1 MIEEI
6 PWTAASA
13 VGAALAGGWTI
24 AWLTFH
30 KRGKDGSSM
39 KERYERAEERAKDA
53 ESRYEEVRGKAEESE
68 KLARRSD
75 DLRKEMED
83 LQRESARLDEAREAL
98 DKFAAEEEAK
108 IREIAREG
116 EQAREKRDGIRKET
130 DELEEMNKTLQEQL
144 EAKRKRIE
152 DLEQRTSEIG
162 DTEAQLAEKAREIEA
177 LEARERESRMR
188 ASIAGEEVRTAQE
201 QKNRLEGKIEEL
213 KGSKEHWEEEVRDAR
228 KESEE
233 TEGMNKKRRA
243 ELEAVER
250 ELANK
255 EASAAEME
263 DRKKKE
269 EEEVRS
275 LETRKGILQREVE
288 KLEGRTGGA
297 GGEQPGDEHDRGR
310 LGNLASPPGCV
321 GGERTG
327 SPREEED
334 EALKEALGLI
344 RGQGLEFHQRM
355 VWRLHTSLKVS
366 EVSPLTVLA
375 GISGTGKTQLPRAY
389 AEAMGMYLLVVPVQ
403 PRWDSPMDL
412 VGSYDYLHGRYQAT
426 ELARLLWDFDR
437 ERRDPSGDDRM
448 AMVLLD
454 EMNLARTEYYFSDFL
469 SRLELRRAGE
479 PSPEAMIEL
488 DIPHG
493 EGEEPERIYPSER
506 IVWVGTMN
514 EDEST
519 QTLSDKVIDRSN
531 VIRFP
536 RPKEIAF
543 TAKAKGKDGNGQE
556 AQQKA
561 LTAGQWRQWCEGR
574 KMPDEARRTIATINE
589 EVMERVGRPFG
600 HRMGQ
605 SMARYVERYPSGEW
619 RNALADQVEM
629 RVLPKLTGLDGAN
642 DGAAG
647 ALDRLRRICAED
659 LEDEE
664 LAKAVTDAT
673 DIMHN
678 AGTFAWSGRQIG

>member
-39 KERYERAEERAKDA
+39 KERYERAEVRAREA

-68 KLARRSD
+68 KLARRCD
-75 DLRKEMED
+75 DLRREMAD
-83 LQRESARLDEAREAL
+83 LRRESAGLDEAREAL
-98 DKFAAEEEAK
+98 DKFASEEEAK
-108 IREIAREG
+108 VREIAREG
-116 EQAREKRDGIRKET
+116 EQAREKRERIRVET
-130 DELEEMNKTLQEQL
+130 DELERENKALQEQI
-144 EAKRKRIE
+144 EAKGRQLEELERRAVETANTEAEIAKKKK
-152 DLEQRTSEIG
+152 DLE
-162 DTEAQLAEKAREIEA
+162 D

-188 ASIAGEEVRTAQE
+188 AS
-201 QKNRLEGKIEEL
+201 
-213 KGSKEHWEEEVRDAR
+213 
-228 KESEE
+228 
-233 TEGMNKKRRA
+233 M
-243 ELEAVER
+243 AVE
-250 ELANK
+250 
-255 EASAAEME
+255 EAEK
-263 DRKKKE
+263 RTKKA

-275 LETRKGILQREVE
+275 LGMKKEILQREVE
-288 KLEGRTGGA
+288 KLERKVEEVEKRKEKLQRKVEELEKRTKES
-297 GGEQPGDEHDRGR
+297 GGEQGGDEPDPRH
-310 LGNLASPPGCV
+310 LGNLTSPPICV
-321 GGERTG
+321 TETGKRTG

-334 EALKEALGLI
+334 EALKEALSLI
-344 RGQGLEFHQRM
+344 RGQGLKFHQRM
-355 VWRLHTSLKVS
+355 VWRLHTSLKVA

-426 ELARLLWDFDR
+426 ELARLLWNFDR
-437 ERRDPSGDDRM
+437 ERRNPSGDDRM

-536 RPKEIAF
+536 RPEEIAF
-543 TAKAKGKDGNGQE
+543 TARAKGRDGSGQE
-556 AQQKA
+556 MLQKA
-561 LTAGQWRQWCEGR
+561 LTARQWRQWCEGR
-574 KMPDEARRTIATINE
+574 KMPDEARRTIATVNE

-605 SMARYVERYPSGEW
+605 AMARYVERYPSGEW

-664 LAKAVTDAT
+664 LAKAVTGAT

-678 AGTFAWSGRQIG
+678 VGTFAWSGRQIG

>member
-30 KRGKDGSSM
+30 KQGKDGSSM
-39 KERYERAEERAKDA
+39 KERYERAEVRAREA

-68 KLARRSD
+68 KLARRCD
-75 DLRKEMED
+75 DLRQEMED
-83 LQRESARLDEAREAL
+83 LQRESAGLDGAREAL
-98 DKFAAEEEAK
+98 DKFASEEEAK
-108 IREIAREG
+108 VREIAREG
-116 EQAREKRDGIRKET
+116 DQAREKRDRIRVET
-130 DELEEMNKTLQEQL
+130 DELERANKALQEQI
-144 EAKRKRIE
+144 EAKGRQ
-152 DLEQRTSEIG
+152 LEELERRAVETAN
-162 DTEAQLAEKAREIEA
+162 TEAEIAKKVKE
-177 LEARERESRMR
+177 LEGIEARERESRMR
-188 ASIAGEEVRTAQE
+188 AS
-201 QKNRLEGKIEEL
+201 
-213 KGSKEHWEEEVRDAR
+213 
-228 KESEE
+228 
-233 TEGMNKKRRA
+233 M
-243 ELEAVER
+243 AVE
-250 ELANK
+250 
-255 EASAAEME
+255 EAEK
-263 DRKKKE
+263 RTKKA

-275 LETRKGILQREVE
+275 LGMKKEILQREVE
-288 KLEGRTGGA
+288 KLEKRIGGA
-297 GGEQPGDEHDRGR
+297 GDGKDVPGGGRGR
-310 LGNLASPPGCV
+310 LGNLTSPPICV
-321 GGERTG
+321 TETGKRTG
-327 SPREEED
+327 SPREEEG
-334 EALKEALGLI
+334 EALKEALSLI
-344 RGQGLEFHQRM
+344 RDEQGLKFDQRM
-355 VWRLHTSLKVS
+355 VWRLHTSLKVA

-389 AEAMGMYLLVVPVQ
+389 AEAMGMVLLVVPVQ

-412 VGSYDYLHGRYQAT
+412 VGSYDYMHGRYQAT

-437 ERRDPSGDDRM
+437 ERREPSGDERM

-479 PSPEAMIEL
+479 PSPEAMLEL

-493 EGEEPERIYPSER
+493 ESEEAERIYPSER

-536 RPKEIAF
+536 RPKEIQF
-543 TAKAKGKDGNGQE
+543 TARAKGRGGNGQE
-556 AQQKA
+556 ALQKT
-561 LTAGQWRQWCEGR
+561 LTARQWRRWCEGR
-574 KMPDEARRTIATINE
+574 VMPDEARRTIAEINE
-589 EVMERVGRPFG
+589 KVMESVGRPFG

-605 SMARYVERYPSGEW
+605 AMARYVERYPSGEW

-642 DGAAG
+642 DEAAG
-647 ALDRLRRICAED
+647 ALERLRRICADD
-659 LEDEE
+659 LEDGD
-664 LAKAVTDAT
+664 LAEAVNGAT
-673 DIMHN
+673 DLMHN
-678 AGTFAWSGRQIG
+678 AGTFVWTGRQIG

>member
-6 PWTAASA
+6 PWIAASA

-39 KERYERAEERAKDA
+39 KERYERAEARAKDA
-53 ESRYEEVRGKAEESE
+53 ESSYEKARSKAEESE
-68 KLARRSD
+68 NLARRSD

-83 LQRESARLDEAREAL
+83 LRRESAGLDEARKEL

-108 IREIAREG
+108 IREITRKG
-116 EQAREKRDGIRKET
+116 EQAREKLDRIRMET
-130 DELEEMNKTLQEQL
+130 DELERAHKTKREELDKFVSEQESKLREIAREDVQTQEKRDRIRRETDKLEREHKTLQE
-144 EAKRKRIE
+144 RIE
-152 DLEQRTSEIG
+152 ELERKAGES
-162 DTEAQLAEKAREIEA
+162 AEKLKE

-188 ASIAGEEVRTAQE
+188 ASMA
-201 QKNRLEGKIEEL
+201 
-213 KGSKEHWEEEVRDAR
+213 EEEVQ
-228 KESEE
+228 SL
-233 TEGMNKKRRA
+233 GM
-243 ELEAVER
+243 
-250 ELANK
+250 
-255 EASAAEME
+255 
-263 DRKKKE
+263 KKE
-269 EEEVRS
+269 
-275 LETRKGILQREVE
+275 ILQREVE
-288 KLEGRTGGA
+288 ILEKRAGKS
-297 GGEQPGDEHDRGR
+297 GGESPDDKHGRGS
-310 LGNLASPPGCV
+310 LGNLTSPPGCV
-321 GGERTG
+321 SGERTG
-327 SPREEED
+327 SPREEEG
-334 EALKEALGLI
+334 EALKEALALI
-344 RGQGLEFHQRM
+344 RGQGLMFPRRM
-355 VWRLHTSLKVS
+355 VWRLHTSLKVA

-437 ERRDPSGDDRM
+437 ERQNPSGDDRM

-493 EGEEPERIYPSER
+493 EGKEPERIYPSER

-536 RPKEIAF
+536 RPEEIAF

-556 AQQKA
+556 ALQKA
-561 LTAGQWRQWCEGR
+561 LTAGQWRQWCKGR
-574 KMPDEARRTIATINE
+574 KMPEEARQMIETINK
-589 EVMERVGRPFG
+589 EVMESVGRPFG

-605 SMARYVERYPSGEW
+605 AMARYVERYPSEEW
-619 RNALADQVEM
+619 RKALADQVEM

-664 LAKAVTDAT
+664 LAKAVTGAT
-673 DIMHN
+673 DVMHN

>member
-30 KRGKDGSSM
+30 KRGRDGSSM
-39 KERYERAEERAKDA
+39 KERYDHAEARAKEA

-68 KLARRSD
+68 KLARQCD
-75 DLRKEMED
+75 DLRKEMAD
-83 LQRESARLDEAREAL
+83 LQRESAGLDEAREAL
-98 DKFAAEEEAK
+98 DRFATEEEAK

-116 EQAREKRDGIRKET
+116 EQAREKWDGIRVEADK
-130 DELEEMNKTLQEQL
+130 LERANKTLQEQI
-144 EAKRKRIE
+144 EAKGRQLEEMERKAGE
-152 DLEQRTSEIG
+152 TAN
-162 DTEAQLAEKAREIEA
+162 TEARIAEKAKELEN
-177 LEARERESRMR
+177 LEAREREIRMR
-188 ASIAGEEVRTAQE
+188 ASMDVEKAEKRTKKA
-201 QKNRLEGKIEEL
+201 
-213 KGSKEHWEEEVRDAR
+213 EEEVQ
-228 KESEE
+228 S
-233 TEGMNKKRRA
+233 
-243 ELEAVER
+243 LE
-250 ELANK
+250 
-255 EASAAEME
+255 M
-263 DRKKKE
+263 KKE
-269 EEEVRS
+269 
-275 LETRKGILQREVE
+275 ILQREVE
-288 KLEGRTGGA
+288 NLEKRTGES
-297 GGEQPGDEHDRGR
+297 GGEQRGDEHDRGR
-310 LGNLASPPGCV
+310 RLGNLTSPPGCV

-327 SPREEED
+327 NPREEEG
-334 EALKEALGLI
+334 EALKEALSLI

-355 VWRLHTSLKVS
+355 VWRLHTSLKVA

-412 VGSYDYLHGRYQAT
+412 VGSYDYMHKRYQAT
-426 ELARLLWDFDR
+426 ELARLLWNFDQD
-437 ERRDPSGDDRM
+437 RRNPSGDDRM

-469 SRLELRRAGE
+469 SRLELRRAGGS
-479 PSPEAMIEL
+479 SPEAMIEL

-493 EGEEPERIYPSER
+493 EGEDPERIYPSER

-536 RPKEIAF
+536 RPKEIVFA
-543 TAKAKGKDGNGQE
+543 AKAKGKDENGQE
-556 AQQKA
+556 ALRKT
-561 LTAGQWRQWCEGR
+561 LTARQWQQWCKGR
-574 KMPDEARRTIATINE
+574 EMPDEARRTIATINE
-589 EVMERVGRPFG
+589 EVMESVGRPFG

-605 SMARYVERYPSGEW
+605 AMARYVERYPSGDW

-642 DGAAG
+642 DEAAG
-647 ALDRLRRICAED
+647 ALDRLRKICAED
-659 LEDEE
+659 LEDED
-664 LAKAVTDAT
+664 LAEAVTGTT

-678 AGTFAWSGRQIG
+678 TGTFAWTGRRIG

>member
-39 KERYERAEERAKDA
+39 KERYERAEVRAREA

-68 KLARRSD
+68 KLARRCD
-75 DLRKEMED
+75 DLRREMAD
-83 LQRESARLDEAREAL
+83 LRRESAGLDEAREAL
-98 DKFAAEEEAK
+98 DKFASEEEAK
-108 IREIAREG
+108 VREIAREG
-116 EQAREKRDGIRKET
+116 EQAREKREQIRVET
-130 DELEEMNKTLQEQL
+130 DELERENKALQEQI
-144 EAKRKRIE
+144 EAKGRQLEELERRAVETANTEAEIAKKKK
-152 DLEQRTSEIG
+152 DLE
-162 DTEAQLAEKAREIEA
+162 D

-188 ASIAGEEVRTAQE
+188 AS
-201 QKNRLEGKIEEL
+201 
-213 KGSKEHWEEEVRDAR
+213 
-228 KESEE
+228 
-233 TEGMNKKRRA
+233 M
-243 ELEAVER
+243 AVE
-250 ELANK
+250 
-255 EASAAEME
+255 EAEK
-263 DRKKKE
+263 RTKKA

-275 LETRKGILQREVE
+275 LGMKKEILQREVE
-288 KLEGRTGGA
+288 KLEKRTGES
-297 GGEQPGDEHDRGR
+297 GGERPGNRRDRGR

-321 GGERTG
+321 RGERTG
-327 SPREEED
+327 KPREEED
-334 EALKEALGLI
+334 EALKEALSLI
-344 RGQGLEFHQRM
+344 RGQGLKFHQRM
-355 VWRLHTSLKVS
+355 VWRLHTSLKVA

-426 ELARLLWDFDR
+426 ELARLLWNFDR
-437 ERRDPSGDDRM
+437 ERRNPYGDDRM

-536 RPKEIAF
+536 RPEEIAF
-543 TAKAKGKDGNGQE
+543 TARAKGRDGSGQE
-556 AQQKA
+556 MLQKA
-561 LTAGQWRQWCEGR
+561 LTARQWRQWCEGR
-574 KMPDEARRTIATINE
+574 KMPDEARWTIATVNE

-605 SMARYVERYPSGEW
+605 AMARYVERYPSGEW

-664 LAKAVTDAT
+664 LAKAVTGAT

-678 AGTFAWSGRQIG
+678 VGTFAWSGRQIG

>member
-30 KRGKDGSSM
+30 KQGKDGSSM
-39 KERYERAEERAKDA
+39 KERYERAEVRVREA

-68 KLARRSD
+68 KLARRCD
-75 DLRKEMED
+75 DLRQEMED
-83 LQRESARLDEAREAL
+83 LQRESAGLDGAREAL
-98 DKFAAEEEAK
+98 DKFASEEEAK
-108 IREIAREG
+108 VREIAREG
-116 EQAREKRDGIRKET
+116 EQAREKRDRIRVET
-130 DELEEMNKTLQEQL
+130 DELERANKALQEQI
-144 EAKRKRIE
+144 EAKGRQ
-152 DLEQRTSEIG
+152 LEELERRAVETAN
-162 DTEAQLAEKAREIEA
+162 TEAEIAKKVKELEGIEA
-177 LEARERESRMR
+177 RGRESRMR
-188 ASIAGEEVRTAQE
+188 AS
-201 QKNRLEGKIEEL
+201 
-213 KGSKEHWEEEVRDAR
+213 
-228 KESEE
+228 
-233 TEGMNKKRRA
+233 M
-243 ELEAVER
+243 AVE
-250 ELANK
+250 
-255 EASAAEME
+255 EAEK
-263 DRKKKE
+263 RTKKA

-275 LETRKGILQREVE
+275 LGMKKEILQREVE
-288 KLEGRTGGA
+288 KLEKRTGEGE
-297 GGEQPGDEHDRGR
+297 GGRGR
-310 LGNLASPPGCV
+310 LGNLTSPPGCV
-321 GGERTG
+321 SGKRTG
-327 SPREEED
+327 SPREEEG
-334 EALKEALGLI
+334 EALKEALSLI
-344 RGQGLEFHQRM
+344 RDGQGLKFDQRM
-355 VWRLHTSLKVS
+355 VWRLHTSLKVA

-389 AEAMGMYLLVVPVQ
+389 AEAMGMVLLVVPVQ

-412 VGSYDYLHGRYQAT
+412 VGSYDYMHGRYQAT

-437 ERRDPSGDDRM
+437 ERREPSGDERM

-479 PSPEAMIEL
+479 PSPEAMLEL

-493 EGEEPERIYPSER
+493 EGEEAERIYPSER

-536 RPKEIAF
+536 RPKEIQF
-543 TAKAKGKDGNGQE
+543 TARAKERGGNGQE
-556 AQQKA
+556 TLQKA
-561 LTAGQWRQWCEGR
+561 LTARQWRRWCEGR
-574 KMPDEARRTIATINE
+574 EMPGEARQVIETINK

-605 SMARYVERYPSGEW
+605 AMARYVERYPSGEW

-642 DGAAG
+642 DEAAG
-647 ALDRLRRICAED
+647 ALERLRRICADD
-659 LEDEE
+659 LEDGD
-664 LAKAVTDAT
+664 LAEAVNGAT
-673 DIMHN
+673 DLMHN
-678 AGTFAWSGRQIG
+678 AGTFAWTGRQIG

>member
-39 KERYERAEERAKDA
+39 KERYERAEARTREA

-68 KLARRSD
+68 KLARRCD
-75 DLRKEMED
+75 DLRREMED
-83 LQRESARLDEAREAL
+83 LQRESAGLDGAREAL

-108 IREIAREG
+108 VREIAREG
-116 EQAREKRDGIRKET
+116 EQAREKRDRIRVET
-130 DELEEMNKTLQEQL
+130 DELERANKALQEQIGTKGRQL
-144 EAKRKRIE
+144 EELERRTVETANTEAEIAKKAKELE
-152 DLEQRTSEIG
+152 DL
-162 DTEAQLAEKAREIEA
+162 KAKKAKELEDI
-177 LEARERESRMR
+177 EARERESRMR
-188 ASIAGEEVRTAQE
+188 ASMAMEEAERRT
-201 QKNRLEGKIEEL
+201 KN
-213 KGSKEHWEEEVRDAR
+213 A
-228 KESEE
+228 
-233 TEGMNKKRRA
+233 
-243 ELEAVER
+243 
-250 ELANK
+250 
-255 EASAAEME
+255 
-263 DRKKKE
+263 

-275 LETRKGILQREVE
+275 LGTKKEILQREVE
-288 KLEGRTGGA
+288 KLEKRIRELGR
-297 GGEQPGDEHDRGR
+297 EWLDDERGRGR
-310 LGNLASPPGCV
+310 LGNLTSPPGCV
-321 GGERTG
+321 TGTGKRTG
-327 SPREEED
+327 SPREEEG
-334 EALKEALGLI
+334 EALEEALNLI
-344 RGQGLEFHQRM
+344 RDGQGLQFDQRM
-355 VWRLHTSLKVS
+355 VWRLHTSLKVA

-389 AEAMGMYLLVVPVQ
+389 AEAMGMHLLVVPVQ

-412 VGSYDYLHGRYQAT
+412 VGSYDYMHGRYQAT
-426 ELARLLWDFDR
+426 ELARLLWDFD
-437 ERRDPSGDDRM
+437 RDPSGDDRM

-479 PSPEAMIEL
+479 WSPEAMIEL

-493 EGEEPERIYPSER
+493 KGEEAERIYPSER

-536 RPKEIAF
+536 RPKEIQF
-543 TAKAKGKDGNGQE
+543 TARAKGKGGNGQE
-556 AQQKA
+556 APQKA
-561 LTAGQWRQWCEGR
+561 LTARQWRQWCAGR
-574 KMPDEARRTIATINE
+574 EMPDEARRTITAINE

-605 SMARYVERYPSGEW
+605 AMARYVERYPSGEW

-642 DGAAG
+642 DEAAG
-647 ALDRLRRICAED
+647 ALERLRRICADD
-659 LEDEE
+659 LEDED
-664 LAKAVTDAT
+664 LAEAVTGAT
-673 DIMHN
+673 DLMHN
-678 AGTFAWSGRQIG
+678 AGTFAFPGRQIG